1 MKLMPAPTTWQ
12 NSAGMPD
19 HHGRPRRVWA
29 TMKPTHG
36 DAPMMLIHTAIAGS
50 AHAWANLPGP
60 NTNHG

>member
-29 TMKPTHG
+29 TMNPTHG
-36 DAPMMLIHTAIAGS
+36 DAPTMLIHTAIAGS